1 MSNAIPD
8 SASAQNRVRRSQAMR
23 ESSVSLLVKE
33 VELQSYGSSADLGR
47 NRARELDGDLWANPE
62 HAEHNRGWLH
72 AVVRHIESYLAFYIG
87 TGPGWGELE

>member
-8 SASAQNRVRRSQAMR
+8 TASAQNRVRRSQAMR

-33 VELQSYGSSADLGR
+33 VELQSYALPPTLWS
-47 NRARELDGDLWANPE
+47 NRARELDGDLRANPE

-72 AVVRHIESYLAFYIG
+72 AVVGHVESYLAFDLG
-87 TGPGWGELE
+87 ARPGWCYLE